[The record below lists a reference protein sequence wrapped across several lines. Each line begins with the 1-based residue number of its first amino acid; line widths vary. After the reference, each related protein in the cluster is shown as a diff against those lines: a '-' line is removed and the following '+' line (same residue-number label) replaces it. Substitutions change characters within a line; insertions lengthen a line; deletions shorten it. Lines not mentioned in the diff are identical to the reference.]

1 MAEYE
6 YLTLRDGRTLEYLLG
21 GVSSDRALVYCHGTP
36 APPVPMK
43 EFEQAATEAGL
54 TLVMPT
60 RPGYGHST
68 PHPGRSVVDHA
79 QDVRE
84 LLDHLDLA
92 SGIAVGWSGGGPHAL
107 ALGAALSDRIT
118 GVATIAGVG
127 PWGDPL
133 FDWLD
138 GMGEGNIE
146 EFGMATGPEDAFRAF
161 LEAEAAPLATVQ
173 AEDVVAAMAPHLSEV
188 DANKLSE
195 GEFASAM
202 AAELRRAFLVG
213 VDGWLEDDYAFMKPW
228 GFEFSEVKV
237 PVSLWQGR
245 QDLMVPYTHGEY
257 MAARLP
263 NVKAHLLENE
273 GHLTLISHLSTM
285 VDEATTLR
293 G

>member
-1 MAEYE
+1 MADYE
-6 YLTLRDGRTLEYLLG
+6 QLVLSNGRTLEYLMG
-21 GVSSDRALVYCHGTP
+21 GIESDRALVYCHGTP

-79 QDVRE
+79 HDVRE
-84 LLDHLDLA
+84 LLDHLGLA

-107 ALGAALSDRIT
+107 ALGAVLSDRIT
-118 GVATIAGVG
+118 AVATIAGVG

-146 EFGMATGPEDAFRAF
+146 EFAMAAGPEDAFRAF

-173 AEDVVAAMAPHLSEV
+173 ADDVVTAMAPHLSDV
-188 DANKLSE
+188 DAIALSE

-213 VDGWLEDDYAFMKPW
+213 VDGWLDDDYAFMKPW

-257 MAARLP
+257 IAARLP
-263 NVKAHLLENE
+263 KVTAHLLEDE
-273 GHLTLISHLSTM
+273 GHLTLLRYLPTM
-285 VDEATTLR
+285 VSEALR
-293 G
+293 HRG

>member
-6 YLTLRDGRTLEYLLG
+6 YLTLSDGRTLEYLLG

-68 PHPGRSVVDHA
+68 PHPGRAVVDHA
-79 QDVRE
+79 HDVRE
-84 LLDHLDLA
+84 LLDHLGLA

-133 FDWLD
+133 FDWFD
-138 GMGEGNIE
+138 GMGAGNIE
-146 EFGMATGPEDAFRAF
+146 EFGMAAGPEDAFRAF

-173 AEDVVAAMAPHLSEV
+173 AEDVVAAMGPHLSEV

-195 GEFASAM
+195 GEFASDM
-202 AAELRRAFLVG
+202 AAELRRAFLVS

-228 GFEFSEVKV
+228 GFDFSEVKV

-257 MAARLP
+257 MATRLP
-263 NVKAHLLENE
+263 NVKAHLLEDE
-273 GHLTLISHLSTM
+273 GHLTLINHLSTM
-285 VDEATTLR
+285 VHEATTLR